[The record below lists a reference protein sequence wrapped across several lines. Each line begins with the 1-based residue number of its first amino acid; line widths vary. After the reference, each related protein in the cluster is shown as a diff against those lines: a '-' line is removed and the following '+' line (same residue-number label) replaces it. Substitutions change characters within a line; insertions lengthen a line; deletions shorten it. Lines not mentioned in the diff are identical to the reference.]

1 LDPRCTFWDDRVVVP
16 LDVSPAFSTCPVGA
30 AEQRVVGSELMAGA
44 LGSWQSTL
52 CNADAGSS
60 YNLVT
65 NSGDLVRSQLLD
77 GQADLVVVSDA
88 LTPDNI
94 GTSEPGLLAEAT
106 LGYAPVANTGLVI
119 GYVATQYGTGA
130 PFPQQI
136 RLTARLL
143 AKLMTQSYRDQ
154 LPQTDSAAT
163 EHGNPAWD
171 DAARPFA
178 VDEDPEWT
186 ALKNPTL
193 PINSKYGAFVVSGPQ
208 GDDAIGLLWRYVQAD
223 PDAAAFLRGEPDEW
237 GMTINPT
244 YLPTGH
250 PAATEGGQPFDV
262 ASDPLDAFLRA
273 DPTVAPDAATALARY
288 KGQQIDS
295 VALLPFSSSLASNA
309 TRIFRAD
316 TKFTRDWDSTKYN
329 SPGNLGAFSASPP
342 QSSVVG
348 QLALGPTDAT
358 SAVHLGLATAAV
370 QVPGTD
376 SFVTP
381 SDASMAAALGAQR
394 LDEATGVGRTDFAAL
409 PTDAYPLTTTL
420 YAVADTTDA
429 DVDQSTRDASA
440 ALLEY
445 AAADGQVRGTER
457 GKLPEGYV
465 PLTDAQRARTSALAA
480 VLRTPLPDPDGV
492 APTSSDPAGAGGAA
506 GSGSATGTDPADLP
520 ATRTEVRADDADGRG
535 TTEAVR
541 SPAQAVLGGSVLA
554 GLAGLIGSPFLL
566 RRRASP

>member
-1 LDPRCTFWDDRVVVP
+1 
-16 LDVSPAFSTCPVGA
+16 
-30 AEQRVVGSELMAGA
+30 
-44 LGSWQSTL
+44 
-52 CNADAGSS
+52 
-60 YNLVT
+60 
-65 NSGDLVRSQLLD
+65 
-77 GQADLVVVSDA
+77 
-88 LTPDNI
+88 
-94 GTSEPGLLAEAT
+94 
-106 LGYAPVANTGLVI
+106 
-119 GYVATQYGTGA
+119 
-130 PFPQQI
+130 
-136 RLTARLL
+136 
-143 AKLMTQSYRDQ
+143 MTQSYRDQ

-429 DVDQSTRDASA
+429 DVDQ
-440 ALLEY
+440 
-445 AAADGQVRGTER
+445 
-457 GKLPEGYV
+457 
-465 PLTDAQRARTSALAA
+465 TDAQRARTSALAA